1 MTLLVHLRHGWFSTQ
16 NAQISPMREEGL
28 ASLPGYA
35 ITRDTPYIITLI
47 NPDAACPF

>member
-1 MTLLVHLRHGWFSTQ
+1 MALLVHLRYSWFSTQ
-16 NAQISPMREEGL
+16 DAQISPMREEAL

-35 ITRDTPYIITLI
+35 ITRDMPYIITLI

>member
-1 MTLLVHLRHGWFSTQ
+1 MALLVHLRHGWFSTQ
-16 NAQISPMREEGL
+16 NAQLSPMREEGL

-47 NPDAACPF
+47 NRDTACPF